1 MDLGSTLRIHRPA
14 ENVLAFYDGR
24 IPGVRAWSPEPNWL
38 DDGAY
43 ELGVCTYALVD
54 GDEAL
59 VYDTHISIP
68 HAEIVRRTLAEAGV
82 RRITVVLSHWHKDHV
97 AGNAVFADCEIVA
110 HALTARL
117 LDENR
122 AAIECANPP
131 IRPLVMPTRT
141 VEGETALTVG
151 RMSVALR
158 PVDVHSRDGLVL
170 WLEDRGLLFAG
181 DTLEDPITF
190 VAEPDRLDAHLADL
204 HRMAGW
210 PVRLILPNHGSEA
223 RIAAGGYGPDLIAAT
238 IRYVEALR
246 AVRSDPDHASA
257 DPRVLL
263 APDLASGAID
273 WFVPYD
279 SVHQENVRRVTAG
292 RRA

>member
-14 ENVLAFYDGR
+14 DNVLAFYDGR
-24 IPGVRAWSPEPNWL
+24 IPGVRAWSADPNWL

-43 ELGVCTYALVD
+43 GLGVCSYALVD

-68 HAEIVRRTLAEAGV
+68 HAEIVRRTLTDAGV

-97 AGNAVFADCEIVA
+97 AGNAVFADCEILA
-110 HALTARL
+110 HALTAGL
-117 LDENR
+117 LAENR
-122 AAIECANPP
+122 AAIESANPP

-141 VEGETALTVG
+141 YEGTATLRVG
-151 RMSVALR
+151 AIDVTLR
-158 PVDVHSRDGLVL
+158 HADIHSRDGTVL

-190 VAEPDRLDAHLADL
+190 VAEPDRLAAHLADL
-204 HRMAGW
+204 RRMAAW
-210 PVRLILPNHGSEA
+210 PVRRILPSHGAEQ

-238 IRYVEALR
+238 IRYVETLDAARTDPAR
-246 AVRSDPDHASA
+246 AAA

-263 APDLASGAID
+263 AADLASGAIE
-273 WFVPYD
+273 WFEPYEG
-279 SVHQENVRRVTAG
+279 VHAENVRRVAAA
-292 RRA
+292 RR